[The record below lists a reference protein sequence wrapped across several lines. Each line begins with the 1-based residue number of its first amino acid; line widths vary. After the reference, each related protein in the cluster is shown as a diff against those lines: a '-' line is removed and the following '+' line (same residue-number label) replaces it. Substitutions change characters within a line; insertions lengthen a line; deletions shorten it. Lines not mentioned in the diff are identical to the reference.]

1 MKVGIIGTGNI
12 GASLARKLSA
22 AGHEVRVA
30 NSRGVDG
37 VRQFADEIGAE
48 AVDISGAVDG
58 AEVIVLSIPF
68 PAVQALPAD
77 LFDSVTADAIVIDTG
92 NYYPGMRDP
101 HIPDIDEGMP
111 ESVWVSRQI
120 GRPVIKAYNNVLA
133 YTLAELGQPEGTPG
147 RLAVAVAGDDLRS
160 KEVVMEL
167 VNQTGFDPV
176 DAGSLAESWRQQP
189 STPAYCCDFDADAM
203 RQALAAAAP
212 GVAPKIRDQ
221 LPELFAKLGPHPT
234 HADVVA
240 ANRATNIVVGKP
252 ASSC

>member
-1 MKVGIIGTGNI
+1 MKIGIVGTGNI

-37 VRQFADEIGAE
+37 VRLFADEIGAE
-48 AVDISGAVDG
+48 AVDVRGAVDG
-58 AEVIVLSIPF
+58 AEVLILSLPF
-68 PAVQALPAD
+68 PAVRALPAD
-77 LFDSVTADAIVIDTG
+77 LFSSVAADAIIIDTG
-92 NYYPGMRDP
+92 NYYPDMRDP
-101 HIPDIDEGMP
+101 HIPEIDEGMP

-120 GRPVIKAYNNVLA
+120 ERPVIKAFNNVLA
-133 YTLAELGQPEGTPG
+133 YTLAELGQPKGTPG
-147 RLAVAVAGDDLRS
+147 RLAVAVAGDELRS
-160 KEVVMEL
+160 KEIVMEL

-203 RQALAAAAP
+203 RKALAAAAP
-212 GVAPKIRDQ
+212 GVAPKIRDWM
-221 LPELFAKLGPHPT
+221 PELFAKLGSNPA

-240 ANRATNIVVGKP
+240 ANRATNIVVGEQ
-252 ASSC
+252 AS

>member
-1 MKVGIIGTGNI
+1 MKVGIIGTGSI
-12 GASLARKLSA
+12 GASLARKLST

-48 AVDISGAVDG
+48 AVDIRGAVDG
-58 AEVIVLSIPF
+58 AEIIVLSIPF

-77 LFDSVTADAIVIDTG
+77 LFDSVAADAIIIDTG

-120 GRPVIKAYNNVLA
+120 GRPVIKAFNNVLA
-133 YTLAELGQPEGTPG
+133 YALAELGQPTGTPG

-160 KEVVMEL
+160 KEIVMEL

-189 STPAYCCDFDADAM
+189 STPAYCCDYDADAM
-203 RQALAAAAP
+203 RKALAAAVP
-212 GVAPKIRDQ
+212 GAAPKIRDQ
-221 LPELFAKLGPHPT
+221 LPELFARLGPNPT

-252 ASSC
+252 VS